1 MKTSVQSI
9 ATSAVA
15 KRLFIPRVY
24 THPSVNPAFN
34 PKVQTGLHGFGYTTP
49 APRRLL
55 SIYRNMASL
64 PTTQKGVLVSKIGG
78 PEVLE
83 YKTDLPV
90 PSPKEGEVLVKNNLT
105 AINLIDT
112 YFRKGVY
119 DSAKPEILGK
129 EGAGT
134 IVALGPGPN
143 PYNFAVGDRV
153 AWIGTA
159 GYAEYSTPP
168 AYRVAKIPQGI
179 SDEDV
184 LAVLLTGATCL
195 SFIREAYEVKKGDW
209 ILLHAAAGGAGII
222 MTQLLKLAGA
232 KVIGTAGG
240 PEKVELVKGLGA
252 DVVIDYKS
260 TEGAKWL
267 DKVME
272 VTGGEGVNA
281 VYDSVGKD
289 TWENSLKAVRRKGS
303 VVFFGNSSGVVPPFP
318 ISMLAGKNIKI
329 CRPVLFNYIYT
340 REEFDL
346 YMNELFQLLEAGK
359 LKTSIYKIYP
369 LENIQQAHKDIE
381 GRKTTGKLLL
391 KP

>member
-1 MKTSVQSI
+1 MS
-9 ATSAVA
+9 
-15 KRLFIPRVY
+15 
-24 THPSVNPAFN
+24 
-34 PKVQTGLHGFGYTTP
+34 
-49 APRRLL
+49 
-55 SIYRNMASL
+55 SL
-64 PTTQKGVLVSKIGG
+64 PATQKGVLVSKIGG

-134 IVALGPGPN
+134 VVALGPGAN

-153 AWIGTA
+153 AWIGGG

-168 AYRVAKIPQGI
+168 TTRVAKIPNGV
-179 SDEDV
+179 SDEKV

-222 MTQLLKLAGA
+222 MTQLLELAGA

-240 PEKVELVKGLGA
+240 PEKVEIVKGLGA

-260 TEGAKWL
+260 PEGANWL
-267 DKVME
+267 EKVKE
-272 VTGGEGVNA
+272 VTGGEGVE
-281 VYDSVGKD
+281 D
-289 TWENSLKAVRRKGS
+289 SLKAVKRKGS

-318 ISMLAGKNIKI
+318 IS
-329 CRPVLFNYIYT
+329 
-340 REEFDL
+340 
-346 YMNELFQLLEAGK
+346 
-359 LKTSIYKIYP
+359 
-369 LENIQQAHKDIE
+369 
-381 GRKTTGKLLL
+381 
-391 KP
+391 